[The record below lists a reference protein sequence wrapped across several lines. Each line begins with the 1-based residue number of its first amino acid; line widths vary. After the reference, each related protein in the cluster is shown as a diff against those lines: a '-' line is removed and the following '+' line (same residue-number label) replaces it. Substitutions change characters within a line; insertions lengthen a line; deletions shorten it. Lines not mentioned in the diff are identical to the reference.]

1 MLTLALTLLLAHILG
16 DFTFQTSKMIRMK
29 RRNENGS
36 RYKALIFHIAIHFI
50 LLALLLF
57 DFKYWAGI
65 LLILTSHFLFDL
77 LKLRWEDKRKVNKT
91 TLFFIDQ
98 ALHLLIIA
106 SVVYFYSP
114 FTIPYQAIKSPNN
127 LLLVVS
133 LISVTSVIGV
143 MIKVLMLKWKPE
155 ENKDALMKNAG
166 LYIGML
172 ERLFIFGFVLTNYWE
187 GIGFLLAA
195 KSVFRFGDLSRA
207 EDRNLTEYILIGTLL
222 SFGLAILVA
231 VGHNYLLE
239 IINTY

>member
-1 MLTLALTLLLAHILG
+1 MLTLTLKLLLAHILG

-29 RRNENGS
+29 RIKKKGL
-36 RYKALIFHIAIHFI
+36 RYKALLCHIVIHFL

-57 DFKYWAGI
+57 DFKYWAGF
-65 LLILTSHFLFDL
+65 LLIITSHFIIDL
-77 LKLRWEDKRKVNKT
+77 LKLRWEDKKKLNKT
-91 TLFFIDQ
+91 ALFFIDQ

-114 FTIPYQAIKSPNN
+114 FKIPYQAINSPNN

-133 LISVTSVIGV
+133 LISVTYVVGV
-143 MIKVLMLKWKPE
+143 MIKVLMSKWKPE

-172 ERLFIFGFVLTNYWE
+172 ERLFIFGFILINYWE

-231 VGHNYLLE
+231 VGNNYLLE
-239 IINTY
+239 IINTL